1 MALTFH
7 RSDKA
12 AAKRLRVVSD
22 DGVPALCTPEGE
34 TIHFEGASR
43 EEMEAKVED
52 FLAWAS

>member
-7 RSDKA
+7 RIDKA

-22 DGVPALCTPEGE
+22 DGVPAVRTPEGE
-34 TIHFEGASR
+34 TIEFEGASR
-43 EEMEAKVED
+43 EEIDAKVED